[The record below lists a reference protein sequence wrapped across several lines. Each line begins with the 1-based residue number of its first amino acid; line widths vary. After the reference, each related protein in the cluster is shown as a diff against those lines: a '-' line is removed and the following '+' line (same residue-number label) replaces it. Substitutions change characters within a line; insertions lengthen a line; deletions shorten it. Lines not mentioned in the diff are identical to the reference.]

1 MLITATKQKNEKRS
15 HVAKEEFSTKNG
27 ALTGCLREVY

>member
-15 HVAKEEFSTKNG
+15 HVAKEKFSTKKGRFNWLL
-27 ALTGCLREVY
+27 A